1 MCLFKLRS
9 IKDMVQRLKIRR
21 NYNGRLDT
29 TMVQYVGVENI
40 MDTYVKQTIILED
53 GTIFRSPL

>member
-1 MCLFKLRS
+1 
-9 IKDMVQRLKIRR
+9 MVQRLKIRR